1 MAYVARGAMIG
12 MIAPAA
18 RLWDIAAGIILI
30 ERAGGMVTNAQG
42 QSLMPVD
49 LENDA
54 AKQFQTLA
62 TNQKVHR
69 KMLEIFSKK

>member
-1 MAYVARGAMIG
+1 
-12 MIAPAA
+12 
-18 RLWDIAAGIILI
+18 
-30 ERAGGMVTNAQG
+30 MVTNAQG